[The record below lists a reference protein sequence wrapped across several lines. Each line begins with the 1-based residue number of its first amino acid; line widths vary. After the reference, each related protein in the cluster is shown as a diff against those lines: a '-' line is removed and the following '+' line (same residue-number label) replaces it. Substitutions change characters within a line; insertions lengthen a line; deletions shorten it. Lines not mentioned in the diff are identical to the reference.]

1 MSVRAR
7 TVRAAIVRARWD
19 RVRLWHRPVQR
30 DEQGRVALLILVFTM
45 ICILLIS
52 GVIAVTSVHLSR
64 MKLLDAADGA
74 ALAAAN
80 ALDDTAY
87 GGGVGD
93 AVPLSN
99 ATVQQTAADY
109 VARRPL
115 PAGMTQWG
123 LAGGTGT
130 PDGELAVVHMSCVAR
145 VPLIGWMLGDGV
157 TVNVVSRARADLE

>member
-1 MSVRAR
+1 MMIRDAWAR
-7 TVRAAIVRARWD
+7 T
-19 RVRLWHRPVQR
+19 RLSGRPTRR
-30 DEQGRVALLILVFTM
+30 DEEGRVALLILVFAM
-45 ICILLIS
+45 ICILLTS

-87 GGGVGD
+87 GGGVGE

-99 ATVQQTAADY
+99 ATVQETAADY

-115 PAGMTQWG
+115 PGGMAQWG
-123 LAGGTGT
+123 LASGTGT
-130 PDGELAVVHMSCVAR
+130 PDGELAVVHMSCVAK
-145 VPLIGWMLGDGV
+145 VPLVGWMLGDGV
-157 TVNVVSRARADLE
+157 RVNVVSRARADLE